1 LHSINPRELPFA
13 LFISREVI
21 TDKHHR
27 GLMILAIKYEYITSR
42 WKASIETKGLLVD
55 YGPTEAAFSVKF
67 GNSITIQ
74 HFIFKWLLFT

>member
-27 GLMILAIKYEYITSR
+27 GLMILAIKYEYITSM
-42 WKASIETKGLLVD
+42 WKASIETKRLLVD
-55 YGPTEAAFSVKF
+55 YGHTEVAFRVK
-67 GNSITIQ
+67 I
-74 HFIFKWLLFT
+74 